1 MNHGIILGSMQTVPE
16 LFVTDPDWINIKR
29 AAGAHKIATY
39 LRKQGWDIEVLD
51 YWTSFDLQ
59 ELKYFFQTRINENTK
74 FIGISSTFPHHNN
87 ILENIKTNLTWF
99 KQTYPHIPII
109 AGSKSLYVTR
119 ELPADYHV
127 TGYGE
132 KGVLELLKKLDGKE
146 SSVVINKLDNK
157 NIVHCDVNHPCFPE
171 KDLAVEY
178 EDRDF
183 IQPDEVL
190 TLELS
195 RGCKF
200 KCKFCSYNVIGVK
213 GDYTRDMESLY
224 HEMLTNYEKWGVTS
238 YSIAD
243 ETVNDTVDKL
253 KAVADQVKKLPFK
266 PNMFGYVR
274 GDLLAS
280 REDDKKY
287 MAEMGLWGHYYGIE
301 SLNHKS
307 AKTIGKGLR
316 PEKLIEGLSIARDYF
331 EKNVKK
337 YRATFSMIAGLPYE
351 TPETLRNSMEILTE
365 KFPKEA
371 IMMFPLYLGRTIDI
385 NESSSEFSRTWM
397 TSGDFHPEEMPWRD
411 LTVDDVKQMGVDSR
425 EGDLS
430 WPIAHRVLNNI
441 DNPEAVRWKHDTMDW
456 YSANIEWG
464 KLIST
469 KHFFGKGVLNW
480 NLYNFVSSRYVDN
493 YEEALKIKNNEIN
506 FDKLKDLTQDHIED
520 YKWKKLSL

>member
-39 LRKQGWDIEVLD
+39 LRKEGWDIEVLD
-51 YWTSFDLQ
+51 YWTTFDLQ
-59 ELKYFFQTRINENTK
+59 ELKHFFKSRITKHTK

-87 ILENIKTNLTWF
+87 ILDNIKINLKWF
-99 KQTYPHIPII
+99 KETYPDIPII
-109 AGSKSLYVTR
+109 AGSKSLYVTS
-119 ELPADYHV
+119 ELPADYHL

-132 KGVLELLKKLDGKE
+132 FGLLELLKKLDGKK
-146 SSVVINKLDNK
+146 SSVVINDVGDKR
-157 NIVHCDVNHPCFPE
+157 IVHCDIHHPCFPQ

-183 IQPDEVL
+183 IQPNEVL

-200 KCKFCSYNVIGVK
+200 KCKFCNYNVIGVR
-213 GDYTRDMESLY
+213 GDYTRDMPSLY
-224 HEMLTNYEKWGVTS
+224 KEMMTNYEKYGVTS
-238 YSIAD
+238 YAIAD

-253 KAVADQVKKLPFK
+253 KAVSEQIKKLPFK
-266 PNMFGYVR
+266 PNMFGYIR

-287 MAEMGLWGHYYGIE
+287 MAEMGLWGHYYGVE

-307 AKTIGKGLR
+307 AKTIGKGLH
-316 PEKLIEGLSIARDYF
+316 PEKLIEGLKEAKNYF
-331 EKNVKK
+331 EKNVNL
-337 YRATFSMIAGLPYE
+337 YRATFSMIVGLPYE
-351 TPETLRNSMEILTE
+351 TNETLRNSMEILTNE
-365 KFPKEA
+365 FPEES
-371 IMMFPLYLGRTIDI
+371 IMMFPLYLARSVDP

-411 LTVDDVKQMGVDSR
+411 LTVDDVKQMGINSR
-425 EGDLS
+425 NEDLS
-430 WPIAHRVLNNI
+430 WPIAHRVLNNL

-464 KLIST
+464 KLISS
-469 KHFFGKGVLNW
+469 KHFLGKGVLNW
-480 NLYNFVSSRYVDN
+480 NLYNFVSSGYVD
-493 YEEALKIKNNEIN
+493 
-506 FDKLKDLTQDHIED
+506 T
-520 YKWKKLSL
+520 